1 MISLIVGLSVFLGW
15 MSLVGNPHVV
25 ETSMG
30 LIISIIV
37 AVWISHKIN
46 PWKMPK

>member
-1 MISLIVGLSVFLGW
+1 MKQKFAVFVAWIVGLSMFIGW

-30 LIISIIV
+30 LVISIV
-37 AVWISHKIN
+37 AGFWI
-46 PWKMPK
+46 